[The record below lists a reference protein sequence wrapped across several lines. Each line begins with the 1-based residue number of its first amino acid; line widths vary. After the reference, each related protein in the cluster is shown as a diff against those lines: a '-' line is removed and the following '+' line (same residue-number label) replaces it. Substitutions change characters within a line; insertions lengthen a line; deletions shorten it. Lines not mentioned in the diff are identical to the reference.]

1 MLLYEVDVS
10 MKIRCRSHKAEDAI
24 EEGHVLCI
32 MYVCIMYYVRMYYG
46 CDRGRTSELSCAP
59 LHSIET
65 R

>member
-32 MYVCIMYYVRMYYG
+32 MYVCIMYICVMCYVE
-46 CDRGRTSELSCAP
+46 CGREA
-59 LHSIET
+59 
-65 R
+65 